1 MECQDVRAAL
11 SARIDGEAPRPGWD
25 DDVVDA
31 HLAGCAECTAWY
43 AKAMMLNRSLKVRPV
58 QEDAPA
64 GPSPDFAE
72 TFLAAVPKE
81 ALPVRRPWAVASLAM
96 ARIGLVVLAAV
107 YIVWAIVLL
116 HDSSL
121 ASSQALAAAGTGA
134 TSTTGGQVGASA
146 DPQFSQLFV
155 DAATVRMALAIGL
168 CWVAWRPTAS
178 AGMIPLCGAL
188 WAFSAGFAARD
199 IVLGIASWS
208 TVYGVAI
215 FILTLLVLVWTWISN
230 YGATPEAARG
240 SFQSLRARPVRT
252 TLSHA
257 HDAAQTV
264 ERDQAARR
272 HDPLI

>member
-11 SARIDGEAPRPGWD
+11 SARIDGEALRPGWD
-25 DDVVDA
+25 EDVIDA
-31 HLAGCAECTAWY
+31 HVAGCTECQQWY
-43 AKAMMLNRSLKVRPV
+43 ASAVMLNRSLRVHPV
-58 QEDAPA
+58 SEEAVA
-64 GPSPDFAE
+64 GPAPDFAE
-72 TFLAAVPKE
+72 AFLAAVPQE
-81 ALPVRRPWAVASLAM
+81 ALPVRKSWAVASLAL
-96 ARIGLVVLAAV
+96 ARVGLVVLAAV
-107 YIVWAIVLL
+107 YIVWAVVLL
-116 HDSSL
+116 RDSSVV
-121 ASSQALAAAGTGA
+121 SSQALAAAGTA
-134 TSTTGGQVGASA
+134 ASSTTGGQVGASA

-155 DAATVRMALAIGL
+155 DAATVRMAMAIGL

-178 AGMIPLCGAL
+178 TGMIPLCGAL

-208 TVYGVAI
+208 TVSGVAV
-215 FILTLLVLVWTWISN
+215 FILTLVVLVWTWISH

-257 HDAAQTV
+257 HDAAQTM

-272 HDPLI
+272 HGPLT